1 VTAVAV
7 RWRRAATQWGV
18 PATLIATFGIV
29 AVAAA
34 AQAVTGF
41 GFALLA
47 VPLLALVMPV
57 DIAVVIGS
65 IASLAMSVVTAARDR
80 AHVQWRT
87 AAVIVAVAIVAMPL
101 GLYLLVALPASA
113 LTALV
118 GVTVLVS
125 TFLVWRRPALPAG
138 RGTLVCIGL
147 LVGLLTTATGTNG
160 PPLVAAFQSL
170 GYGKQ
175 AFRATIAAVFV
186 GCGIVSIGFFAYG
199 HELTTPAVQG
209 CLLGIPGGF
218 IGWWAGDHIFRRLDA
233 HVFRV
238 VVLVALVA
246 ASVVTLVRAVVG

>member
-1 VTAVAV
+1 M
-7 RWRRAATQWGV
+7 GV
-18 PATLIATFGIV
+18 PVTLIATFVIV
-29 AVAAA
+29 ATAAA

-57 DIAVVIGS
+57 NTAVVVGS
-65 IASLAMSVVTAARDR
+65 IASLAMSVVTATLDR

-87 AAVIVAVAIVAMPL
+87 ATVIVAVAVVAMPL

-118 GVTVLVS
+118 GVAVLVS
-125 TFLVWRRPALPAG
+125 TFLVWRRPALPEG
-138 RGTLVCIGL
+138 RGTLTSIGL
-147 LVGLLTTATGTNG
+147 LVGVLTTATGTNG

-170 GYGKQ
+170 GYGKE

-199 HELTTPAVQG
+199 HELTAAAVQA
-209 CLLGIPGGF
+209 CLIGIPGGF
-218 IGWWAGDHIFRRLDA
+218 IGWWAGDHLFRRLDTPT
-233 HVFRV
+233 FRV

-246 ASVVTLVRAVVG
+246 ASVITLVRALAH

>member
-1 VTAVAV
+1 M
-7 RWRRAATQWGV
+7 GV

-29 AVAAA
+29 AIAAA

-57 DIAVVIGS
+57 NTAVVVGS
-65 IASLAMSVVTAARDR
+65 IASLAMSVVTAIRDR
-80 AHVQWRT
+80 DHVHWRT
-87 AAVIVAVAIVAMPL
+87 AAVITAVAIVGMPL
-101 GLYLLVALPASA
+101 GLYLLVALPAPA

-118 GVTVLVS
+118 GVAVLVS
-125 TFLVWRRPALPAG
+125 TLLVWLRPTLPEG
-138 RGTLVCIGL
+138 RGTLTCIGL
-147 LVGLLTTATGTNG
+147 LVGALTTATGTNG

-175 AFRATIAAVFV
+175 AFRATIAAIFV
-186 GCGIVSIGFFAYG
+186 GCGVVSIGFFAFG
-199 HELTTPAVQG
+199 HELTAAAVQA
-209 CLLGIPGGF
+209 CLVGVPGGF
-218 IGWWAGDHIFRRLDA
+218 IGWWAGDDIFRRLDT

-246 ASVVTLVRAVVG
+246 ASVVTLVRASAG

>member
-1 VTAVAV
+1 VSAVAV
-7 RWRRAATQWGV
+7 STATRGHNVAV
-18 PATLIATFGIV
+18 PAPLIATFVII

-57 DIAVVIGS
+57 DTAVVVGS
-65 IASLAMSVVTAARDR
+65 IASLAMSVVTATLDR

-87 AAVIVAVAIVAMPL
+87 ATFIVAIAVVAMPL

-118 GVTVLVS
+118 GVSVLVS
-125 TFLVWRRPALPAG
+125 TFLVWLRPTLPDR
-138 RGTLVCIGL
+138 RGTLVGIGL

-199 HELTTPAVQG
+199 RELTVPAVQA
-209 CLLGIPGGF
+209 CLVGIPGGF
-218 IGWWAGDHIFRRLDA
+218 IGWWAGDHIFRRLD
-233 HVFRV
+233 VRLFRV
-238 VVLVALVA
+238 VVLLALVA
-246 ASVVTLVRAVVG
+246 ASVVTLARAITG

>member
-1 VTAVAV
+1 M
-7 RWRRAATQWGV
+7 GV
-18 PATLIATFGIV
+18 PATLIATFAII

-57 DIAVVIGS
+57 NTAVVVGS
-65 IASLAMSVVTAARDR
+65 IASLAMSVVTATRDR

-87 AAVIVAVAIVAMPL
+87 ATFIVAVAVVAMPL

-113 LTALV
+113 LTGLV
-118 GVTVLVS
+118 GASVLVS
-125 TFLVWRRPALPAG
+125 TFLVWLRPTLPDR
-138 RGTLVCIGL
+138 RGTLICIGL

-199 HELTTPAVQG
+199 RRAHG
-209 CLLGIPGGF
+209 
-218 IGWWAGDHIFRRLDA
+218 AGR
-233 HVFRV
+233 
-238 VVLVALVA
+238 
-246 ASVVTLVRAVVG
+246 ASVSRRHTRWIHWLVGRRPRLPPPRRARLSRRRAARARGRVGRHTRPGHHRLTGPAITG